1 MKSLLKALFTAAIF
15 ACTMGTVAMAQSAV
29 KTDSLETITTNLS
42 GFNHIKIAGPFD
54 VHLVQGTTESVKY
67 IAGPDVK
74 NRITAKVSGG
84 VLKIHNTHDNWG
96 NGYKSWYG
104 EKSVWHNHKKIAV
117 YITAINLESIS
128 VSGSGDVAF
137 ADGFKAPG
145 LRLRVRG
152 SGEILGSVDVKKLN
166 SKLSGS
172 GSIKLSGNAEIS
184 KVHIA
189 GSGHFEG
196 GSLVTI
202 NSAAHV
208 SGSGNAKVNASDKVD
223 AAVRGSGVIS
233 YTNAKTINIS
243 KSGSG
248 EVSRF

>member
-1 MKSLLKALFTAAIF
+1 MVFAFTTA
-15 ACTMGTVAMAQSAV
+15 TVAMAQSVV
-29 KTDSLETITTNLS
+29 KTDSLETIATNLS
-42 GFNHIKIAGPFD
+42 GFSSIKIAGPFD
-54 VHLVQGTTESVKY
+54 VHLVQGDVESVKY
-67 IAGPDVK
+67 IAGADVK
-74 NRITAKVSGG
+74 NRITTKVSGG

-96 NGYKSWYG
+96 TGYKSWYS
-104 EKSVWHNHKKIAV
+104 EKSVWRNHKKIAV
-117 YITAINLESIS
+117 YITVKNLEGIT

-137 ADGFKAPG
+137 GDGVKAAG

-152 SGEILGSVDVKKLN
+152 SGEISGSIDVKKLN
-166 SKLSGS
+166 SKISGS
-172 GSIKLSGNAEIS
+172 GHIKLSGNAEIS
-184 KVHIA
+184 KIHIA

-196 GSLVTI
+196 GSLVTV

-208 SGSGNAKVNASDKVD
+208 SGSGNAKVNASDKVE

-233 YTNAKTINIS
+233 YTGAKTINIS